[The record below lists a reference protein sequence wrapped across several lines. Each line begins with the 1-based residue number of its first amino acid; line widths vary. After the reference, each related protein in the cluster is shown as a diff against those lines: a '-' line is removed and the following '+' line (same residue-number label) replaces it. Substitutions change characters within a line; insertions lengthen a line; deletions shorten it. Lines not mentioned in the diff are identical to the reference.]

1 MTLVHMSGNIATPL
15 QGNWGEL
22 ADLIKA
28 GDTNATGTTSV
39 RMSDTKIT
47 VIVNDGSTTQ
57 SVSISIPDLGA
68 MYVEPDQEALQSIAD
83 KILDVADSLAAAG
96 AISADGTYGPE
107 LMASI
112 VRLQA
117 TVVDVVN
124 ESKPSKFAPPWA
136 TGPSVNSMN
145 TSKVLFDLFAL
156 MALMVEVAQKQRD
169 TSREIRQAENLEIQN
184 SIQRQAEEIRA
195 AAAISLAFGI
205 VSAVISGAM
214 SATSMIMQA
223 RAFSQQTAATRQ
235 TNVPAQDLK
244 TAQLATTPDAAK
256 ANLKTV
262 ETKMPEVR
270 TRVLESK
277 LDASDDLTFGESTEL
292 FKGKIQAADIEI
304 KDAKAQQTQLGKELA
319 QLKQDGASEDVIKA
333 KQTECEQANER
344 VSKATM
350 ARSEL
355 EHEFFGKLDLKVRSN
370 DAKIATNEDRIAAD
384 KAALKSARGEEAAKL
399 KAEIK
404 KLTTENARLGQDN
417 IYLRAVTADLKAQYA
432 STDLKQVDL
441 VKAQS
446 RYDSA
451 KQALQLD
458 EKFTKSQQMMN
469 RWMGIQQLSMT
480 LSQVTNSTGSMIS
493 EMVRANS
500 TMEGVEQTRHNEQ
513 LDQIKDL
520 FQQALSVVQAVIQ
533 LMQAVLSAEND
544 SLMEA
549 IRA

>member
-96 AISADGTYGPE
+96 SISADGTYGPE

-262 ETKMPEVR
+262 ETKMPDVR
-270 TRVLESK
+270 DRVQNAN

-304 KDAKAQQTQLGKELA
+304 KDAKAQQAQLGKELA

-333 KQTECEQANER
+333 KQTAYDQAGER

-404 KLTTENARLGQDN
+404 TLSAENKRLGQDN
-417 IYLRAVTADLKAQYA
+417 VYLRAVTADLKAQYA
-432 STDLKQVDL
+432 STGLKQVDL
-441 VKAQS
+441 VNAQS

-458 EKFTKSQQMMN
+458 EKFTRSQQMMN

>member
-96 AISADGTYGPE
+96 SISADGTYGPE

-262 ETKMPEVR
+262 ETKMPDVR
-270 TRVLESK
+270 DRVQNAN

-292 FKGKIQAADIEI
+292 FKGKIKAADIEI
-304 KDAKAQQTQLGKELA
+304 KDAKAQQAQLGKELA

-333 KQTECEQANER
+333 KQTAYDQAGER

-404 KLTTENARLGQDN
+404 TLSAENKRLGQDN
-417 IYLRAVTADLKAQYA
+417 VYLRAVTADLKAQYA
-432 STDLKQVDL
+432 STGLKQVDL
-441 VKAQS
+441 VNAQS

-458 EKFTKSQQMMN
+458 EKFTRSQQMMN

-480 LSQVTNSTGSMIS
+480 LSQMTNSTGSMIS

>member
-96 AISADGTYGPE
+96 SISADGTYGPE

-262 ETKMPEVR
+262 ETKMPDVR
-270 TRVLESK
+270 DRVQNAN
-277 LDASDDLTFGESTEL
+277 LDASDELTFGESTEL

-304 KDAKAQQTQLGKELA
+304 KDAKAQQAQLGKELA

-333 KQTECEQANER
+333 KQTAYDQAGER

-404 KLTTENARLGQDN
+404 TLSAENKRLGQDN
-417 IYLRAVTADLKAQYA
+417 VYLRAVTADLKAQYA
-432 STDLKQVDL
+432 STGLKQVDL
-441 VKAQS
+441 VNAQS

-458 EKFTKSQQMMN
+458 EKFTRSQQMMN